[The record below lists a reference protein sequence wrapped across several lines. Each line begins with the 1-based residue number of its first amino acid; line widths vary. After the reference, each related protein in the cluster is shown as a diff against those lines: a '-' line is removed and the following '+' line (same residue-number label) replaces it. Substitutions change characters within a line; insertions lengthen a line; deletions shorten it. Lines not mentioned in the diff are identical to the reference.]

1 MVLLREEKILKVKY
15 KYLDYN
21 ENQEPYFK
29 VCIVDE
35 YGSEL
40 VGLLAAEDATKSDLE
55 LVELVKEQFY
65 QRTYLNRAENEKFS
79 QFDEAIKQANEAT
92 ARANE
97 AIEKM
102 EHNSA
107 ISRATVLDLI
117 SKLYEQGVLK
127 DEDDAEDESD
137 DSAKEETAEQEKPAT
152 PDEKSSDE
160 PKEQN

>member
-1 MVLLREEKILKVKY
+1 MKVKY

-117 SKLYEQGVLK
+117 SKL
-127 DEDDAEDESD
+127 
-137 DSAKEETAEQEKPAT
+137 
-152 PDEKSSDE
+152 
-160 PKEQN
+160 

>member
-1 MVLLREEKILKVKY
+1 MKVKY

-29 VCIVDE
+29 VCIIDD

-40 VGLLAAEDATKSDLE
+40 VGLLTADDSLKSDVE
-55 LVELVKEQFY
+55 LIDLVKEQFY
-65 QRTYLNRAENEKFS
+65 QRTYLNRAENEKFDR
-79 QFDEAIKQANEAT
+79 FEKAIGEANKAAE
-92 ARANE
+92 RVDM

-102 EHNSA
+102 EKNNA
-107 ISRATVLDLI
+107 VSRATVLDLI

-127 DEDDAEDESD
+127 DESD

-152 PDEKSSDE
+152 SDEKLSDE

>member
-1 MVLLREEKILKVKY
+1 MVLLRKEKILKVKY

-29 VCIVDE
+29 VCIIDD

-40 VGLLAAEDATKSDLE
+40 VGLLTAEDSLKSDVE
-55 LVELVKEQFY
+55 LIDLVKEQFY
-65 QRTYLNRAENEKFS
+65 QRTYLNRAENEKFDR
-79 QFDEAIKQANEAT
+79 FEKAIGEANKAAE
-92 ARANE
+92 RVDE

-102 EHNSA
+102 EKNNA
-107 ISRATVLDLI
+107 VSRATVLDLI

-152 PDEKSSDE
+152 SDEKPSDE

>member
-1 MVLLREEKILKVKY
+1 MKVKY

-29 VCIVDE
+29 VCIIDD

-40 VGLLAAEDATKSDLE
+40 VGLLTADDSLKSDVE
-55 LVELVKEQFY
+55 LIDLVKEQFY
-65 QRTYLNRAENEKFS
+65 QRTYLNRAENEKFDR
-79 QFDEAIKQANEAT
+79 FEKAIGEANKAAE
-92 ARANE
+92 RVDM

-102 EHNSA
+102 EKNNA
-107 ISRATVLDLI
+107 VSRATVLDLI

-127 DEDDAEDESD
+127 DESD

-152 PDEKSSDE
+152 SDEKPSDE